1 MRLSTQIKKM
11 CDKYFGEKMLS
22 LNKMYY
28 LVETNIYF
36 KLRFTDFNKLL
47 NVKQV
52 LFEIFSAQFN

>member
-1 MRLSTQIKKM
+1 M

-47 NVKQV
+47 NVK
-52 LFEIFSAQFN
+52 